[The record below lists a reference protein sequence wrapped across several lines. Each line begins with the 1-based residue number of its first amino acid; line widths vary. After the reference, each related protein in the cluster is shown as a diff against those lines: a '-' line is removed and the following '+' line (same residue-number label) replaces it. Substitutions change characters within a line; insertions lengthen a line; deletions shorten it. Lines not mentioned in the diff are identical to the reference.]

1 MKPFKIKTTNLDR
14 PSQIRVGNFAT
25 FPMLT
30 AREVWP
36 RVSNETLTASLRQ
49 FDLENL
55 LVTLARINLYLHQS
69 DNISEY
75 DRHLKGKY
83 CPYHL
88 RKKIANRRLDLDDCN
103 IFNRGSTLYLLS
115 EGVKVANLHSS
126 CARDNIDNVGKELGK
141 CYLIA
146 NALSEGTESESAPID
161 ERNTRL
167 LTGLMA
173 VWEYAIYTVPFELV
187 KKSLVRTEKFLTY
200 AEKIPSKF
208 DIHTLFHQATG
219 LTVREYQ
226 YLIYGILCMVLQFSQ
241 AELLEDCEL
250 FIDVNPSPTIAPLYD
265 KLLQHTCISINKVA
279 HALEAET
286 KDSLPNE
293 FRLWRKYPL
302 VESTDGKVFPI
313 DYGFLKDKL
322 DTGVFWI
329 VLHQIEVKRTGK
341 GSDIISLW
349 GSAFEKYALSIVER
363 GINAQT
369 QPRMETVIPNP
380 KYNPTEECI
389 DIAVRGSQTLI
400 LFECKA
406 PVLTAQTKLSSDF
419 SDFYSGIRS
428 KLIEGAGIT
437 QLSRAIRNLCH
448 ANNTERRNVQEIDMS
463 QVKKVYPVLLL
474 SDRVFSLVYMN
485 EFFSSEFERQVNRDE
500 LDSGIEVSS
509 LTVLT
514 IDELENLEPYLRD
527 TPFFAQLDEYEW
539 LKVRNCKES
548 LPFTA
553 HLHSLMQKEPRENSH
568 IEQEF
573 RRIHGDMAE
582 YFTSHG
588 IKWQNLS

>member
-88 RKKIANRRLDLDDCN
+88 RKKIANRRLDLDDWN

-115 EGVKVANLHSS
+115 EGVKVANLDSPR
-126 CARDNIDNVGKELGK
+126 ARDNNNLRKELGK

-146 NALSEGTESESAPID
+146 NALSEATESVSD
-161 ERNTRL
+161 STDGQNTRL
-167 LTGLMA
+167 LTRLMA
-173 VWEYAIYTVPFELV
+173 VWEYAIYSLPFQLV
-187 KKSLVRTEKFLTY
+187 KKSLVRTEKYLTY
-200 AEKIPSKF
+200 IEKIPSKF
-208 DIHTLFHQATG
+208 DIHTLFRQATG

-226 YLIYGILCMVLQFSQ
+226 YLIYDILCMVLQFSQ

-250 FIDVNPSPTIAPLYD
+250 FIDVNPSPTLAPLYN
-265 KLLQHTCISINKVA
+265 KLLKHTCKSIDELA
-279 HALEAET
+279 HALDAET
-286 KDSLPNE
+286 KNSLPNE

-302 VESTDGKVFPI
+302 VKSSDGKVFPI

-329 VLHQIEVKRTGK
+329 ARDRIVMEKKGK

-349 GSAFEKYALSIVER
+349 GSAFEKYALSIVDR

-369 QPRMETVIPNP
+369 QPRMEFVIPNP
-380 KYNPTEECI
+380 KYNPSEECI
-389 DIAVRGSQTLI
+389 DIAVHGSQTLI

-419 SDFYSGIRS
+419 SDFYTGIKS
-428 KLIEGAGIT
+428 KLIEGAGII
-437 QLSRAIRNLCH
+437 QLCRAIRNLCH
-448 ANNTERRNVQEIDMS
+448 ANNTERRHVRGIDMS

-474 SDRVFSLVYMN
+474 SDRVFSLVYIN
-485 EFFSSEFERQVNRDE
+485 EFFTSEFERHVNRDE
-500 LDSGIEVSS
+500 LDRGIEVSS

-527 TPFFAQLDEYEW
+527 TPFFAQLDEW
-539 LKVRNCKES
+539 LKVRKSKES

-553 HLHSLMQKEPRENSH
+553 YLHSLMQKEPRENSY
-568 IEQEF
+568 IEKEF